1 MPPATAAGTVAG
13 DGYYRSTNSSSTGIV
28 PFTGASFLERGV
40 FSHTMASIKSN
51 ETIDMTGT
59 AQASQHVS
67 VHKTETLLFFTLLQL
82 VIIVLAA
89 RVAGKSRTGSH
100 SRERVGQ
107 FVTVFFLP
115 IFFADTGL
123 RTNVQALDSAA
134 LWGWCALLIALAA
147 IRKYGVC
154 YLGAR

>member
-1 MPPATAAGTVAG
+1 
-13 DGYYRSTNSSSTGIV
+13 
-28 PFTGASFLERGV
+28 
-40 FSHTMASIKSN
+40 MASIKSN

-67 VHKTETLLFFTLLQL
+67 VRKPETLLFFTLLQL